1 MRRSTIGILA
11 LVLPLSLSLASCDQ
25 LFEGNFFAKA
35 THPPVSQS
43 DIAAKSASEIGD
55 MLESAEYR
63 SQLSEDAALRAA
75 VLTRLETIYTDPNSD
90 SATAQD
96 AAMLAAD
103 FQIASDP
110 AASFVSSAV
119 LGAIS
124 SLSTSAVGPDDVGSI
139 VKSLVPPDIQAEID
153 AGSPTPPQSFIDMIA
168 AFQDASDTFAML
180 GASLGTVTDPETS
193 VVTHVYAMEVQP
205 DEALPIAVNALL
217 SGFLAAVQTA
227 DDPPSSDPAAVA
239 NAIWKAILAPPE
251 DAGSHL
257 YVDPTV
263 IEGLVS
269 SGSYV
274 ANLLEAANFSFALD
288 SDGGTL

>member
-1 MRRSTIGILA
+1 MRRTTIGSLA
-11 LVLPLSLSLASCDQ
+11 LVLSISLGLASCDQ

-43 DIAAKSASEIGD
+43 DIEAKSASEIGD

-63 SQLSEDAALRAA
+63 AQLSEDPSLQAA
-75 VLTRLETIYTDPNSD
+75 VLARLETIYTTSADPE
-90 SATAQD
+90 TVQD

-124 SLSTSAVGPDDVGSI
+124 SLSTSSVGPDDVGTI

-153 AGSPTPPQSFIDMIA
+153 NLSPTPPQSFIDMIA
-168 AFQDASDTFAML
+168 AFQGASDIYFKL
-180 GASLGTVTDPETS
+180 GSNLGTVTDPLTS
-193 VVTHVYAMEVQP
+193 AVTHVYAMDVPP

-227 DDPPSSDPAAVA
+227 DDPPSSDPTAVA
-239 NAIWKAILAPPE
+239 NAIWKANLAPAE

-263 IEGLVS
+263 IQGLVS

-274 ANLLEAANFSFALD
+274 ANLLEAANFSFALG
-288 SDGGTL
+288 SEGGSL